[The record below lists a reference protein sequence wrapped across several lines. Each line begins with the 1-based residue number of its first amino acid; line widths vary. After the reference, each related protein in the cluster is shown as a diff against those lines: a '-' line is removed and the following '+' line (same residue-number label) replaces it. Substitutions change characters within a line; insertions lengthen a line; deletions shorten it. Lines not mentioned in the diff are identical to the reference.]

1 MGGQLIMDQVTFADV
16 LQKSFIAMSMGSTD
30 RITTLNILI
39 NLSMSFLVGMFI
51 FFIYKKT
58 YQGVLY
64 QRSFNIS
71 LVLASAVTAMIIM
84 TISGNLILSLGMVGA
99 LSIVRFRTPVKD
111 SMDLV
116 FLFWAISA
124 GIANGVGYYNISIV
138 GSIMIAIFMLIL
150 TRSGKGIS
158 DTFLLV
164 IQLSDPSKEE
174 SILNEL
180 KQQTEKLSI
189 KSITVSEAGTEIT
202 LEAKT
207 KEDQTSF
214 MNKLQADESV
224 TRATLVAYDQNLYS
238 V

>member
-1 MGGQLIMDQVTFADV
+1 MEQTTFADV
-16 LQKSFIAMSMGSTD
+16 LQKSFIAMSMGATD

-39 NLSMSFLVGMFI
+39 NISMSFLVGMFI
-51 FFIYKKT
+51 FYMYKKT

-71 LVLASAVTAMIIM
+71 LVLASAVTSLVIM

-111 SMDLV
+111 SMDLI

-138 GSIMIAIFMLIL
+138 GSVMIAIFLLLL
-150 TRSGKGIS
+150 TRQGKTS
-158 DTFLLV
+158 ADTFLLV
-164 IQLSDPSKEE
+164 VQLSDVSAEKN
-174 SILNEL
+174 ILEQI
-180 KQQTEKLSI
+180 KQHADRFSI
-189 KSITVSEAGTEIT
+189 KSKSVSELGAEIT
-202 LEAKT
+202 LEIRT
-207 KEDQTSF
+207 PDESMDF
-214 MNKLQADESV
+214 INKLQDGEHV
-224 TRATLVAYDQNLYS
+224 TRITLVAYDQDLSS

>member
-1 MGGQLIMDQVTFADV
+1 MDHVTFADE

-138 GSIMIAIFMLIL
+138 GSVMIAIFMLIL
-150 TRSGKGIS
+150 TSTGKGIS

-164 IQLSDPSKEE
+164 IQLSDPSNEE
-174 SILNEL
+174 NILNEL
-180 KQQTEKLSI
+180 RRQTERLSI
-189 KSITVSEAGTEIT
+189 KSKTVSESGTEIT

-207 KEDQTSF
+207 KVDQTSF
-214 MNKLQADESV
+214 MDKLQADSSV
-224 TRATLVAYDQNLYS
+224 TRATLVAYDQHFSS

>member
-1 MGGQLIMDQVTFADV
+1 MIG
-16 LQKSFIAMSMGSTD
+16 
-30 RITTLNILI
+30 
-39 NLSMSFLVGMFI
+39 

-71 LVLASAVTAMIIM
+71 LVLASAVTSMIIM

-111 SMDLV
+111 SMDLI

-124 GIANGVGYYNISIV
+124 GIANGVGYYNIAIV
-138 GSIMIAIFMLIL
+138 GSVMIAIFMLIL
-150 TRSGKGIS
+150 TRSGKGIA

-174 SILNEL
+174 SILNEIG
-180 KQQTEKLSI
+180 QQTQELSI
-189 KSITVSEAGTEIT
+189 KSKTVSEAGTEIT

-207 KEDQTSF
+207 KEGQTNF
-214 MNKLQADESV
+214 MNKLQADGSV
-224 TRATLVAYDQNLYS
+224 IRATLVTYDQDLSS

>member
-1 MGGQLIMDQVTFADV
+1 MDQVTFADV

-39 NLSMSFLVGMFI
+39 NISMSFFVGMFI

-71 LVLASAVTAMIIM
+71 LVLASVVTAMIIM

-111 SMDLV
+111 SMDLI

-138 GSIMIAIFMLIL
+138 GSIMISYVAQQPPE
-150 TRSGKGIS
+150 TRSS
-158 DTFLLV
+158 
-164 IQLSDPSKEE
+164 E
-174 SILNEL
+174 SH
-180 KQQTEKLSI
+180 
-189 KSITVSEAGTEIT
+189 
-202 LEAKT
+202 
-207 KEDQTSF
+207 D
-214 MNKLQADESV
+214 
-224 TRATLVAYDQNLYS
+224 YS
-238 V
+238 

>member
-1 MGGQLIMDQVTFADV
+1 MGGQLIMDQVTFTDV

-30 RITTLNILI
+30 RITTLTILI
-39 NLSMSFLVGMFI
+39 NISMSFFIGMFI

-71 LVLASAVTAMIIM
+71 LVLACAVTSMIIM
-84 TISGNLILSLGMVGA
+84 TISGNLVLSLGMVGA

-111 SMDLV
+111 SMDLI

-124 GIANGVGYYNISIV
+124 GIANGVSYYNISIV
-138 GSIMIAIFMLIL
+138 GSIMIAIFMLFL
-150 TRSGKGIS
+150 TREGKGLA

-174 SILNEL
+174 SILNDIR
-180 KQQTEKLSI
+180 QQTEKLSI
-189 KSITVSEAGTEIT
+189 KSKTVSMSGTEIT
-202 LEAKT
+202 LEAKI
-207 KEDQTSF
+207 KGDQTSF
-214 MNKLQADESV
+214 MNTLQADNSV
-224 TRATLVAYDQNLYS
+224 TRATLVAYDQGLSS

>member
-1 MGGQLIMDQVTFADV
+1 MDQVTFADV

-71 LVLASAVTAMIIM
+71 LVLVSAVTAMIIM

-214 MNKLQADESV
+214 MNKLQADDSV

>member
-1 MGGQLIMDQVTFADV
+1 MGGQLTMDQVTFADV

-30 RITTLNILI
+30 RITTLNILLNI
-39 NLSMSFLVGMFI
+39 SMSFLVGMFI

-71 LVLASAVTAMIIM
+71 LVLASTVTSMIIM

-111 SMDLV
+111 SMDLI
-116 FLFWAISA
+116 FLFWAISV
-124 GIANGVGYYNISIV
+124 GIANGVGYFNISIV

-150 TRSGKGIS
+150 TRSGKGVA

-164 IQLSDPSKEE
+164 LQLSDPSKEE
-174 SILNEL
+174 EILKEI
-180 KQQTEKLSI
+180 KQQTDLLSI
-189 KSITVSEAGTEIT
+189 KSKTVSSSGTEIT

-207 KEDQTSF
+207 QQDQIGF
-214 MNKLQADESV
+214 MNKLQANESV
-224 TRATLVAYDQNLYS
+224 TRATLVAYDQDLSS

>member
-1 MGGQLIMDQVTFADV
+1 MDQVTFADV
-16 LQKSFIAMSMGSTD
+16 IQKSFIAMSMGSTD

-39 NLSMSFLVGMFI
+39 NLSMSFFVGMFI

-71 LVLASAVTAMIIM
+71 LVLASAVTSMIIM

-111 SMDLV
+111 SMDLI

-124 GIANGVGYYNISIV
+124 GIANGVGYYNIAIV
-138 GSIMIAIFMLIL
+138 GSVMIAIFMLIL
-150 TRSGKGIS
+150 TRSGKGIA

-174 SILNEL
+174 SILNEIG
-180 KQQTEKLSI
+180 QQTQELSI
-189 KSITVSEAGTEIT
+189 KSKTVSEAGTEIT

-207 KEDQTSF
+207 KEGQTNF
-214 MNKLQADESV
+214 MNKLQADGSV
-224 TRATLVAYDQNLYS
+224 IRATLVTYDQDLSS

>member
-30 RITTLNILI
+30 RITTLNIII
-39 NLSMSFLVGMFI
+39 NISMSFIVGMFI
-51 FFIYKKT
+51 YFIYKTT

-71 LVLASAVTAMIIM
+71 LVLASTVTSMIIM

-111 SMDLV
+111 SMDLI
-116 FLFWAISA
+116 FLFWAISV
-124 GIANGVGYYNISIV
+124 GIANGVGYYNITIV
-138 GSIMIAIFMLIL
+138 GSVMIAVFMLIL
-150 TRSGKGIS
+150 TRTKNSVS

-174 SILNEL
+174 EILNEI
-180 KQQTEKLSI
+180 KQHTDRISI
-189 KSITVSEAGTEIT
+189 KSKTVSETGVEIT

-207 KEDQTSF
+207 RKDQTSF
-214 MNKLQADESV
+214 MNKLQASSSV
-224 TRATLVAYDQNLYS
+224 TRATLIAYDQDLSS

>member
-1 MGGQLIMDQVTFADV
+1 MGGQLRMDQVTFADV

-30 RITTLNILI
+30 RITTLNILLNI
-39 NLSMSFLVGMFI
+39 SMSFLVGMFI

-71 LVLASAVTAMIIM
+71 LVLASTVTSMIIM

-111 SMDLV
+111 SMDLI
-116 FLFWAISA
+116 FLFWAISV
-124 GIANGVGYYNISIV
+124 GIANGVGYFNISIV
-138 GSIMIAIFMLIL
+138 GSIMIALFMILL
-150 TRSGKGIS
+150 TRSGKDIS

-164 IQLSDPSKEE
+164 IQLSDATKEDA
-174 SILNEL
+174 ILNEI
-180 KQQTEKLSI
+180 KQQTELFSI
-189 KSITVSEAGTEIT
+189 KSKMVSNETIEIT
-202 LEAKT
+202 LEVKT
-207 KEDQTSF
+207 NNDQAGF
-214 MNKLQADESV
+214 MNKLQEDPGV
-224 TRATLVAYDQNLYS
+224 IRATLVSYDQDLSS

>member
-1 MGGQLIMDQVTFADV
+1 MDQVTFTDV

-39 NLSMSFLVGMFI
+39 NISMSFCIGMFI

-71 LVLASAVTAMIIM
+71 LVLACAVTSMIIM
-84 TISGNLILSLGMVGA
+84 TISGNLVLSLGMVGA

-111 SMDLV
+111 SMDLI

-138 GSIMIAIFMLIL
+138 GSVMIAIFMLIL
-150 TRSGKGIS
+150 TRSGKGLA

-164 IQLSDPSKEE
+164 IQISDPSKEE
-174 SILNEL
+174 SILNDIR
-180 KQQTEKLSI
+180 QQTEKLSI
-189 KSITVSEAGTEIT
+189 KSKTVSEAGTEIT

-207 KEDQTSF
+207 KGDQTSF
-214 MNKLQADESV
+214 MNTLQADGSV
-224 TRATLVAYDQNLYS
+224 TRATLVAYDQDLSS